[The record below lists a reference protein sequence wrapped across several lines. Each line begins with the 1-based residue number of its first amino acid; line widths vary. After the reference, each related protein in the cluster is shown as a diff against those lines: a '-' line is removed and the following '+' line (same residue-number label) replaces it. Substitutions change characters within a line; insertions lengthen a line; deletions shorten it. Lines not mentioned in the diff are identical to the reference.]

1 MMKRFLLA
9 IFLIG
14 SVQQTFAQNNSAQ
27 QVIEAMYNKY
37 KGQWYSN
44 LTFVQKTSF
53 YTNEELQREETWFEA
68 MQIPEALIIKFG
80 SLDSGNGMI
89 FKNDSMQVFRD
100 GAIANNLRRVH
111 DILVLGFT
119 VYADSPEESV
129 TKLKEAGYDFSFLTE
144 TDQHYIIGDPSS
156 KQAWIEKERLLFT
169 KSKTTNPDGSESVIE
184 FNKYE
189 KLGKAWI
196 APEVVFYRNDQVVMK
211 EEYYDMRIPKKLNKK
226 IFDSSKFKDSKW

>member
-9 IFLIG
+9 ILLIG
-14 SVQQTFAQNNSAQ
+14 SIQQVLAQNTSAKE
-27 QVIEAMYNKY
+27 VIEAMYNKY
-37 KGQWYSN
+37 KGQWYTN

-53 YTNEELQREETWFEA
+53 YSNEELQREETWFEA
-68 MQIPEALIIKFG
+68 MKIPEALIIKFE

-89 FKNDSMQVFRD
+89 FKNDSMQVFRN
-100 GAIANNLRRVH
+100 GVMANSMRRVH

-119 VYADSPEESV
+119 VYADSPEKSIARLE
-129 TKLKEAGYDFSFLTE
+129 EAGYDFSSLTE
-144 TDQHYIIGDPSS
+144 TDQYYIIGDPSS

-169 KSKTTNPDGSESVIE
+169 KSKSINPDGSESVTE

-196 APEVVFYRNDQVVMK
+196 APEVVFYRNNQMVMK
-211 EEYYDMRIPKKLNKK
+211 EEYYEMSIAKKLDMK
-226 IFDSSKFKDSKW
+226 IFNSSKFKDSTW